1 MNKASVENF
10 VLDKGD
16 QSSTFDE
23 VVLQSPVP
31 VLADFYADW
40 CAPCRFLIPILNKVA
55 ENAPFPLRIVKVN
68 VDRLPDL
75 AIRYNILGIP
85 TVIVFNKGKEY
96 GRKVGLAQPDTFLT
110 MLEQAQISSTSTED
124 KTP

>member
-1 MNKASVENF
+1 MNKTSVESF

-23 VVLQSPVP
+23 VVLH
-31 VLADFYADW
+31 
-40 CAPCRFLIPILNKVA
+40 IPILNKVA
-55 ENAPFPLRIVKVN
+55 DNALFPLRIVKVN

-85 TVIVFNKGKEY
+85 TVIVFNKGREY
-96 GRKVGLAQPDTFLT
+96 GRKVGLAQPDTFLS
-110 MLEQAQISSTSTED
+110 MLEQAHTSSTSTED